1 MPKNLKGG
9 NKAKSQKN
17 SNGPIKNREIPV
29 PETDD
34 DSHVAIITKV
44 LGYGKYFC
52 QIVNEEGT
60 QPVVYNANLSKGVK
74 NNYGRGTIISCG
86 TYVLISIREFQKNK
100 PDIIFVYR
108 DSELGYLINNN
119 YVLIDKTNSVTD
131 DIDFSEVVDNNQ
143 PGTEPGNTDGIDF
156 STI

>member
-44 LGYGKYFC
+44 QGDGRYLS
-52 QIVNEEGT
+52 QIVNGEGT
-60 QPVVYNANLSKGVK
+60 QPVVYPVNLSKGVK
-74 NNYGRGTIISCG
+74 NKYGRGVIISCG
-86 TYVLISIREFQKNK
+86 TYILISIREFQKDK
-100 PDIIFVYR
+100 ADIIFVYR

-119 YVLIDKTNSVTD
+119 YVVFDKTNNDKD
-131 DIDFSEVVDNNQ
+131 DIEFLEFTPNNQ
-143 PGTEPGNTDGIDF
+143 SSTEHDNIDGIDF
-156 STI
+156 SAI